1 MINHAL
7 TAQQIPKG
15 EKEMNIAEFTIKNT
29 VLSVIV
35 ILLTIAGGLSAYQNM
50 ARFEDPEFTIR
61 QALVITG
68 YPGASPHEV
77 ALEITEPLEKA
88 IQQMAEVKT
97 IESVSTA
104 GKSEITVEIK
114 YDASPT
120 KADLQL
126 LWTKLRNKVSD
137 AAQALPPG
145 AGKPY
150 VADDFG
156 DVFGLLYFITGD
168 GYSPAELKRYAK
180 TLQGALLQ
188 VKGVA
193 RVTLEGLRKEAIFV
207 EISRENAAA
216 LGVSISNIYNILDQQ
231 NAVVSSGNVKIGD
244 RRVVIDPSGQI
255 DSVEAIQNL
264 LVSADSE
271 GKVIFLKDI
280 ARVWR
285 GYQEPS
291 EKLYRY
297 NGKPA
302 IALGVSG
309 ISGGNIV
316 KIGEAVDK
324 KIADGESLRPLGIE
338 LAEFYHQGNIVDISV
353 QTFVVNVLA
362 ALAIVI
368 ITLLI
373 FMGLKSAAVIGAILL
388 MTIFA
393 TLATM
398 QIVDIPMHRISLGAL
413 IIALGMMV
421 DNAIVVTE
429 GILVGVQNGVKKLEI
444 ANRIVKRAIWPLLGG
459 TLVGIVAFAPIG
471 FAPGST
477 AEYTGHLFW
486 VILISLMFSWLFA
499 VTLTPLFCFWLFKE
513 AFASSTQE
521 QKKDGGMLSKYRK
534 FLSFALRKRFALV
547 VSIVAIFIVSVWGFQ
562 FVKSGFFP
570 ASTTPLFVVDY
581 WLPQGTDITKTEQD
595 IEKLEAFVAELEG
608 VNAVQ
613 TSIGAGAPR
622 FMLVYA
628 PESNNSAYGQLLVRT
643 DSYNVIDGLMPE
655 IQEYM
660 ENTFPQAQGKVW
672 RFVLGPGGGSK
683 IEAEF
688 TGPDPKVLHRLA
700 NQAKAIMVADGGAL
714 SVKDNWRQSVSVI
727 EPIYAKS
734 AGQRA
739 GVSREDLALALQANF
754 SGRTVGAYRERDELI
769 PIISRAPEHERSDIE
784 NIHDI
789 QVLSSVT
796 GKAVPIGQV
805 TNGFRTVWRD
815 GLVRRENRFWLIKAQ
830 SDPYPN
836 ELPSDLL
843 ARIRPQIEAI
853 ELPEGYAL
861 EWGGEYGNSKESN
874 ENLASTIPL
883 GFLVMVLIVFIL
895 FGKVRQPVVI
905 WLVVPLALIGVVVGL
920 LVTGTPMEFMAILGL
935 LSLSGLLIKNAIV
948 LVDQTDLEI
957 DEGKARFDA
966 VVDAAVSRVRPVM
979 MGALTTV
986 LGVIPLFFDAFF
998 KSMSV
1003 VLVFG
1008 LTFATLL
1015 TLVIIPVLYAIFFN
1029 IKNTEVEGS

>member
-1 MINHAL
+1 
-7 TAQQIPKG
+7 
-15 EKEMNIAEFTIKNT
+15 MNIAEFTIKNT

-35 ILLTIAGGLSAYQNM
+35 ILLTIIGGWSAYQNM

-61 QALVITG
+61 QALVVTG

-77 ALEITEPLEKA
+77 ALEITDPLEKA
-88 IQQMAEVKT
+88 IQQMAEVDT

-114 YDASPT
+114 YDVSPT

-126 LWTKLRNKVSD
+126 IWTKLRNKVSD
-137 AAQALPPG
+137 AALALPPG
-145 AGKPY
+145 AGTPY

-156 DVFGLLYFITGD
+156 DVFGLLYFITGE

-180 TLQGALLQ
+180 SLQGSLLQ
-188 VKGVA
+188 VDGVA

-207 EISRENAAA
+207 EISRQDAAA
-216 LGVSISNIYNILDQQ
+216 LGLSISNIYNTLAQQ
-231 NAVVSSGNVKIGD
+231 NAVVSSGDVKIGD
-244 RRVVIDPSGQI
+244 QRIVIDPSGSI
-255 DSVEAIQNL
+255 DSVAAIQNL

-271 GKVIFLKDI
+271 GKVVFLKDI

-285 GYQEPS
+285 GYQEPA
-291 EKLYRY
+291 EKLYRF

-302 IALGVSG
+302 IAMGVSG
-309 ISGGNIV
+309 VLGGNIV
-316 KIGEAVDK
+316 KIGQAVDQQ
-324 KIADGESLRPLGIE
+324 IRDSESLRPLGVE
-338 LAEFYHQGNIVDISV
+338 LHEFYHQGSIVDASV
-353 QTFVVNVLA
+353 QTFVVNVIA

-368 ITLLI
+368 VTLLI
-373 FMGLKSAAVIGAILL
+373 FMGLKSAIVIGAILL

-398 QIVDIPMHRISLGAL
+398 QIADIPMHRISLGAL

-429 GILVGVQNGVKKLEI
+429 GILVGVQNGVKKLDI

-459 TLVGIVAFAPIG
+459 TLVGIIAFAPIG

-486 VILISLMFSWLFA
+486 VILISLMYSWVFA

-513 AFASSTQE
+513 AESVSAQSE
-521 QKKDGGMLSKYRK
+521 RPIGNMMLKYQG
-534 FLSFALRKRFALV
+534 FLRFALRKRF
-547 VSIVAIFIVSVWGFQ
+547 VAIASVVGVFIVSVWGFQ

-595 IEKLEAFVAELEG
+595 IEQLERFVAGLDG

-613 TSIGAGAPR
+613 TSIGSGAPR

-628 PESNNSAYGQLLVRT
+628 PESMNSAYGQLLVRT
-643 DSYNVIDGLMPE
+643 DDYKIINGIMPE
-655 IQEYM
+655 IQAHIESR
-660 ENTFPQAQGKVW
+660 FPQAQGKVW

-688 TGPDPKVLHRLA
+688 SGPDPKVLHDLA

-714 SVKDNWRQSVSVI
+714 SIKDNWRQPVSVI
-727 EPIYAKS
+727 EPVYAKS

-739 GVSREDLALALQANF
+739 GVSREDLALALQTNF
-754 SGRTVGAYRERDELI
+754 SGRSVGSYREQDELI
-769 PIISRAPEHERSDIE
+769 PIISRAPEHERLDIE
-784 NIHDI
+784 NIHNI
-789 QVLSSVT
+789 QVLSSVS
-796 GKAVPIGQV
+796 GQAVPIGQV
-805 TNGFRTVWRD
+805 TDGFRTVWRD
-815 GLVRRENRFWLIKAQ
+815 GLVRRQDRTWLIKAQ

-836 ELPSDLL
+836 ELTADLF
-843 ARIRPQIEAI
+843 ARVRSPIEAI
-853 ELPEGYAL
+853 NLPDGYQL
-861 EWGGEYGNSKESN
+861 EWGGEYGDSKESN

-883 GFLVMVLIVFIL
+883 GLLAMVLIVFVL
-895 FGKVRQPVVI
+895 FGTVRQPVVI
-905 WLVVPLALIGVVVGL
+905 WLVVPLAIIGVVVGL
-920 LVTGTPMEFMAILGL
+920 LATGTPMEFMAILGL

-957 DEGKARFDA
+957 SEGKARFDA

-1015 TLVIIPVLYAIFFN
+1015 TLVVVPVLYAVFFR
-1029 IKNTEVEGS
+1029 IRPEETS